1 MTSETLLRANHLKS
15 AERYRLIIGF
25 VGATLLCYLPPLIF
39 EEYTYYLYT
48 LRTPEFFT
56 FSGNRIWFDIG
67 WFAASGAISALILG
81 RKRWYSVVPPLF
93 ASAAFVASV
102 YVEPLCFR
110 SECYISSTDGL
121 GPIRDF
127 LLFASLGFLA
137 ANAAISNELFS
148 SLAKN
153 QWKSGVYALIT
164 SSLFGYALS
173 FFPLMH
179 IYAGV
184 TTSYPFNL
192 VQWFLAGAPPA
203 FVGAYWAIGRGPRRV
218 WFGFLCGISSVL
230 LGMTLALDVPCSVC
244 TGYAESVSSVL
255 ILGFT
260 FALIGAFLGRVL
272 SDSSRSL
279 SIGAHMIAVVVGI
292 SVLLMWGIFLG
303 ANYQMSVVNN
313 IGAVDYNSFS
323 ALEVGHSFVYSGG
336 YLNIPRVTTKALGIS
351 VSFGNTSISSSNSN
365 FLAAGV
371 GVQSPNCCKD
381 GLDLAYR
388 VDAILFS
395 NGTEALLA
403 RAWWAC
409 DENAACTGYSWQQLL
424 HYGSVQL
431 PQGTLSHLVDLEM
444 NWTATGNVEW
454 LYRIHF
460 ANGTTGSWNS
470 YDIFK
475 PPSIQN
481 HYFDA
486 GLLYVGPGNPPHDY
500 AYFYQFGVSSAYP
513 IESND
518 WNVLMQCPKLVIN
531 GTWTCVPSAD
541 FISGVHSFWKVL
553 YTFGENYPGVSFRY
567 EGNYTVSFGYSGQSP
582 SDGTVIW

>member
-1 MTSETLLRANHLKS
+1 MTSETFLRANHQKS
-15 AERYRLIIGF
+15 GERYRLILGL
-25 VGATLLCYLPPLIF
+25 VGATFLCYLPPLIF
-39 EEYTYYLYT
+39 EKYTYYLYT
-48 LRTPEFFT
+48 LETPEFFT

-67 WFAASGAISALILG
+67 WFATSGAISALIIG
-81 RKRWYSVVPPLF
+81 RKRFHSVIPPLMG
-93 ASAAFVASV
+93 SAAFVASV
-102 YVEPLCFR
+102 YIEPLCFQ
-110 SECYISSTDGL
+110 SECYISSSDGL
-121 GPIRDF
+121 GPIRDL
-127 LLFASLGFLA
+127 LLFASIGFLA
-137 ANAAISNELFS
+137 ANAAISKELFS
-148 SLAKN
+148 TLRKN
-153 QWKSGVYALIT
+153 KWKSGVYALIT

-184 TTSYPFNL
+184 TASYPSNL
-192 VQWFLAGAPPA
+192 IQWFLAGAPPA
-203 FVGAYWAIGRGPRRV
+203 FVGAFWGVDRGPRRA
-218 WFGFLCGISSVL
+218 WFGYLCGISPLL
-230 LGMTLALDVPCSVC
+230 LGMVLALGVPCSVC
-244 TGYAESVSSVL
+244 SGYVESVSSVL
-255 ILGFT
+255 ILGFI
-260 FALIGAFLGRVL
+260 FAAIGAFLGRML

-279 SIGAHMIAVVVGI
+279 GIGAHTIALAVGI
-292 SVLLMWGIFLG
+292 SMLLMCGIFLG

-313 IGAVDYNSFS
+313 IGAVSYNSFS
-323 ALEVGHSFVYSGG
+323 PLEVGHSFVYGGG
-336 YLNIPRVTTKALGIS
+336 YLSIPRVTTIALGIS
-351 VSFGNTSISSSNSN
+351 VSFGNTSISSSVSN

-409 DENAACTGYSWQQLL
+409 DENVACSGYSWQQLL

-431 PQGTLSHLVDLEM
+431 PQGTLSHLIDLEM
-444 NWTATGNVEW
+444 NWTGAGNIEW
-454 LYRIHF
+454 FYRIHF
-460 ANGTTGSWNS
+460 ANFTGSWNLYDS
-470 YDIFK
+470 YK

-481 HYFDA
+481 QYFDA
-486 GLLYVGPGNPPHDY
+486 GLLYVGPGNHPFDY

-513 IESND
+513 IENND

-531 GTWTCVPSAD
+531 GSWVCAPSAD

-553 YTFGENYPGVSFRY
+553 YTFGENYPGISFRY
-567 EGNYTVSFGYSGQSP
+567 EGNYTVSIGYSGQSP